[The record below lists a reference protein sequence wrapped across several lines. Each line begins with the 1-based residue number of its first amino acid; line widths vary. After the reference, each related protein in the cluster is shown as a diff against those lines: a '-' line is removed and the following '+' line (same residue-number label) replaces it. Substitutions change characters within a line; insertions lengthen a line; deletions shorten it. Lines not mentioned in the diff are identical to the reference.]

1 MTTNYS
7 IDYLNTLTV
16 PELHN
21 LAKNYLDFNTSQM
34 ERELKVPRETTR
46 NIKDGTSLKHTN
58 VVKNY
63 LVDFL
68 LKDNHLKY
76 DPNEKFNLNIITTNY
91 EPLLLKIF
99 PDFFIGFDKTTKEFC
114 QQEIILDNHKNCLY
128 HIHGSLYN
136 RLEKNEIIY
145 DEEDYLNNNVT
156 I

>member
-58 VVKNY
+58 VVKE
-63 LVDFL
+63 LSCG
-68 LKDNHLKY
+68 
-76 DPNEKFNLNIITTNY
+76 
-91 EPLLLKIF
+91 
-99 PDFFIGFDKTTKEFC
+99 FFVK
-114 QQEIILDNHKNCLY
+114 
-128 HIHGSLYN
+128 
-136 RLEKNEIIY
+136 R
-145 DEEDYLNNNVT
+145 
-156 I
+156 